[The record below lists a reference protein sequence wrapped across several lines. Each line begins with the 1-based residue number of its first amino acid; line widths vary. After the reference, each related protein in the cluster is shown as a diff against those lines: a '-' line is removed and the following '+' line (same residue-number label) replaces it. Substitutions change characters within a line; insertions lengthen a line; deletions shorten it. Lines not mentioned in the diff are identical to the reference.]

1 MEGDTMPPDNFSR
14 NQQTLQ
20 DLRVSKQQARII
32 QRQLSRPRPCLL
44 CGTPRARYPVT
55 FLPDTPELWGG
66 QRGKV
71 RVLIYRLCG
80 ACYALPDFTQ
90 HVEARLQASMGAR
103 RN

>member
-1 MEGDTMPPDNFSR
+1 MPAEKRPR
-14 NQQTLQ
+14 NPTTLQ
-20 DLRVSKQQARII
+20 DLRVSKQQARIM

-55 FLPDTPELWGG
+55 FLPETPELWGG
-66 QRGKV
+66 QRGKI
-71 RVLIYRLCG
+71 RLLIYRLCA

-90 HVEARLQASMGAR
+90 HVEARLQADLGAW